1 MIVTMLHWFIK
12 ELITKHP
19 SDASELIKAS
29 CHGFR
34 FAWCLLALLQ
44 GCQPQQLWCEKIAG
58 ANSIV
63 ILTPLDKP
71 LKLFIN
77 NGGFASKVNE

>member
-1 MIVTMLHWFIK
+1 MQALNKSVINCSVERTNLQLRFHKEIYTERLLNLFMCKYWMIVTMLHWFIK

-34 FAWCLLALLQ
+34 FA
-44 GCQPQQLWCEKIAG
+44 
-58 ANSIV
+58 
-63 ILTPLDKP
+63 
-71 LKLFIN
+71 
-77 NGGFASKVNE
+77 